1 MSADWHDVLASLP
14 PEAHRAWQPA
24 ETLSAG
30 CGAWGEVAGTSARDR
45 GWVVLRLRAGVPG
58 EPPGVLAA
66 AASRARRVREVECPH
81 LAAVHDV
88 IETPAGLALV
98 LERVR
103 GRPFDLWL
111 AEAAPDL
118 AAALDALGRA
128 AAAVASLHGAGI
140 VHAALCPEA
149 VRVED
154 DGGVRVHGAAPL
166 PDEPMGARGRRFVA
180 PELAAGFPPLPSA
193 DVYSLGRL
201 LEEALAAVP
210 SPPGAAGP
218 LRALATRALGDRR
231 ERLPDARAF
240 LEGLIAAWPE
250 ESPSAPRA
258 AAPTPPREALPELE
272 LDPDPPALPAP
283 PPAPPPTPPPA
294 PPPSPPPPR
303 SPREAGPTPA
313 PREVR
318 WRLLGEPSREG
329 PVEVLLD
336 ALPGRAPV
344 LDELAAT
351 LRRAALGR
359 RTLCCLLA
367 GEISPGGR
375 RVRIWTA
382 LSPEELPAGAAP
394 ADLLAARISDARR
407 AGVGS
412 RPDGVPLHVVGYAV
426 LGGDPHAPPTRPGR
440 LDLAVALLMDGGGG
454 AGSRRFALYTR
465 DAGDEGRSLPLPGA
479 RAATLADR
487 ATEEAWLPLL
497 PPAPPVRRL
506 APARPS
512 PATVVRRGPA
522 PPSHRRRALV
532 LGALVLLAVVGLAAA
547 LGLGARARPI
557 TPEGF
562 AATARLE
569 EGTPF
574 WRRPPGIAPGGGDVL
589 YTLAF
594 AEGHDPRRHPPS
606 GYALHLSRPGAP
618 PLEVPAEEVEP
629 GLWGFTADGRDP
641 LWSAGE
647 GRIAAAL
654 RHLGGEPVWAADL
667 PFGGAEPPAPVP
679 PPPPASPRV
688 GTPPRLSLAG
698 SAAGGGAPLL
708 LSHRDGGR
716 AFGER
721 VTLGADRGG
730 TVSLEVRAA
739 GRACDGGALEV
750 GRGSTDAT
758 AAVVEAAGRCS
769 TLLAAHGGRAE
780 IRARAGSGAAAK
792 AEIVWADDWFQPLPR
807 GEVPRRGADLLGRI
821 RLRGAFTAGEL
832 RARVSGREVQGAALA
847 LPRPGWIDQDVT
859 TEVEKLLR
867 DAEALGVDLEGPP
880 VVRLELLAGAAR
892 LGIDLVRADLADGP
906 RLLREGA
913 WRLLCVSARDAA
925 GVPAEGIAVF
935 VDGWGR
941 VEAAPDCASPE
952 RFRRVWP
959 EEVRVGLAP
968 AGGLLVQ
975 ARARVGTRRAVALEC
990 RTGGAETGGIGCLPR
1005 EVAVE
1010 GEAWAERVLS
1020 ILRSGT

>member
-58 EPPGVLAA
+58 EPPGILAA

-103 GRPFDLWL
+103 GRPYDLWL

-140 VHAALCPEA
+140 VHGALCPEA

-166 PDEPMGARGRRFVA
+166 PDEPIGARGRRFVA

-201 LEEALAAVP
+201 LEEVLAAVP

-218 LRALATRALGDRR
+218 VRALATRALGDRR
-231 ERLPDARAF
+231 ERITDARVF

-250 ESPSAPRA
+250 EPLPSSRTR
-258 AAPTPPREALPELE
+258 APTPPGEALPELE

-283 PPAPPPTPPPA
+283 RAAPPAAPAPAPP
-294 PPPSPPPPR
+294 SPPR
-303 SPREAGPTPA
+303 SPREAGPTA
-313 PREVR
+313 ALRGVR
-318 WRLLGEPSREG
+318 WRVLGEIAREG

-382 LSPEELPAGAAP
+382 LPPEELPAGVAP
-394 ADLLAARISDARR
+394 ADLLAARITDARR

-426 LGGDPHAPPTRPGR
+426 LGGDPNAPPTGPGR

-454 AGSRRFALYTR
+454 AGSRRFALYAR

-479 RAATLADR
+479 RAATLADLS
-487 ATEEAWLPLL
+487 AEEAWLPLL

-522 PPSHRRRALV
+522 PPSHRRWALV

-547 LGLGARARPI
+547 LGLGSRPRPI

-574 WRRPPGIAPGGGDVL
+574 WRQPPGVAPGGGDVL

-594 AEGHDPRRHPPS
+594 SEGHDPRRHPPS
-606 GYALHLSRPGAP
+606 GYALHLSRPGTP
-618 PLEVPAEEVEP
+618 SLDLPAEEVEP
-629 GLWGFTADGRDP
+629 GLWGFTADGRDA
-641 LWSAGE
+641 LWSGGE
-647 GRIAAAL
+647 GGIAATL
-654 RHLGGEPVWAADL
+654 RHLGSEPLWMGDL
-667 PFGGAEPPAPVP
+667 PFGGAGPPAPEQAPRPTP
-679 PPPPASPRV
+679 PRGGA
-688 GTPPRLSLAG
+688 PPRLSLTG
-698 SAAGGGAPLL
+698 SVPGTGSPLL

-716 AFGER
+716 AFGEK

-730 TVSLEVRAA
+730 TVTLEVRAA
-739 GRACDGGALEV
+739 ARACEGGSLEV

-769 TLLAAHGGRAE
+769 ALLGANGGRAE
-780 IRARAGSGAAAK
+780 IRARAAGGAAAK
-792 AEIVWADDWFQPLPR
+792 AEIVWADDWFQPSPPR
-807 GEVPRRGADLLGRI
+807 EVARRGADLLDRI

-832 RARVSGREVQGAALA
+832 RARVAGREVTGAALA
-847 LPRPGWIDQDVT
+847 LPRRGWIDQDVT
-859 TEVEKLLR
+859 AEVEKLLR
-867 DAEALGVDLEGPP
+867 DAEAQGVDLEGPP
-880 VVRLELLAGAAR
+880 VVRLDLLAGAAH

-925 GVPAEGIAVF
+925 GAPTPGIAVF

-941 VEAAPDCASPE
+941 VEADPDCASPE

-959 EEVRVGLAP
+959 EDVRVGLAP
-968 AGGLLVQ
+968 PGGLPVR

-990 RTGGAETGGIGCLPR
+990 RMDGAEMGGIGCLPR